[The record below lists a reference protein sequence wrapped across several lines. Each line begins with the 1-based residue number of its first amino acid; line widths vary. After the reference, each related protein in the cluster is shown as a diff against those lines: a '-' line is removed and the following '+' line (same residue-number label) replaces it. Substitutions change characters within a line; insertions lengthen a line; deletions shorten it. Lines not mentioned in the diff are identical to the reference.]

1 MRHTMCSAGEGL
13 GPLAHCQCC
22 RLPGL
27 LPMWQGSVCL
37 PFSRDARVESCF
49 GYVSPPVPL
58 LQRHNSLPHT
68 SQTSANIQSY
78 ERIFAANGPPPPPK
92 EDAAAAGKQAG
103 AKSARERSKAK
114 GPSHSHYLQS
124 KVYRALE
131 RIKAERAGEEP
142 VDAAA
147 VEGEAAAAVA
157 EAAEAVAKQQEAAE
171 AKEGEKKQ

>member
-1 MRHTMCSAGEGL
+1 MCSAGEGVGST
-13 GPLAHCQCC
+13 GPL
-22 RLPGL
+22 
-27 LPMWQGSVCL
+27 PMLQTARTFADMAGKCLSPIQPRYARWELFWSRFYPCL
-37 PFSRDARVESCF
+37 PTSTTQLSA
-49 GYVSPPVPL
+49 
-58 LQRHNSLPHT
+58 HT

-114 GPSHSHYLQS
+114 GPTHSHYLQS

-157 EAAEAVAKQQEAAE
+157 EAAEAVAKQQGAAE